1 MARSNKNSANEDQ
14 VGYTHGLVSKLTN
27 MKLEHMVE
35 MVESGELDPDVAI
48 NMRDVQV
55 AAKWVEYN
63 EIGAL
68 TADKDEESPLKKN
81 LKKIQDAQSG
91 KVVAFMGAEQ

>member
-1 MARSNKNSANEDQ
+1 MARSNKNSANEDAL
-14 VGYTHGLVSKLTN
+14 GTTHGLITRLTN
-27 MKLEHMVE
+27 TKLEHMLKMIE
-35 MVESGELDPDVAI
+35 DGDLDPDIAI

-68 TADKDEESPLKKN
+68 TADKEEDSELKKN
-81 LKKIQDAQSG
+81 LSKIRNKHQG
-91 KVVAFMGAEQ
+91 TVVSFMAEEA